1 MCPELMLGGQVLR
14 PQLFV
19 LGTVQWSLPEDFQIE
34 NPISKEL
41 SETDAGLVKLAL
53 CSHESSGC

>member
-1 MCPELMLGGQVLR
+1 MLR